1 MWELVVSEGG
11 CSRLLIGSFY
21 TVVKNAPK
29 HSLIGSVQWPKTL
42 RDSSLVAKFD
52 EVDLVGFADRSC
64 RLGQVSQGFSFVKTS
79 WTAVFFFFF
88 FFFF

>member
-1 MWELVVSEGG
+1 M
-11 CSRLLIGSFY
+11 LIGSFY

-52 EVDLVGFADRSC
+52 EVDLSGLLIGPADLVKFLKAFHSSKPAGLPFCFFRSLDHVEC
-64 RLGQVSQGFSFVKTS
+64 GKEQL
-79 WTAVFFFFF
+79 
-88 FFFF
+88 